1 MYHRR
6 ASSHAA
12 IARESFLA
20 VTTSAVTT
28 SKGTSPRTMFAREAT
43 LVPNVPRV
51 DIMPLEGTTMMRKRP
66 NFIKRSAGF
75 PCLERARRRDRL
87 GSEQCCHMSIVPS
100 LRRLHVHR
108 PAYQL
113 IQPVLRNL
121 CSEHASPRC
130 RVIH

>member
-1 MYHRR
+1 
-6 ASSHAA
+6 
-12 IARESFLA
+12 
-20 VTTSAVTT
+20 
-28 SKGTSPRTMFAREAT
+28 MFAREAT

-66 NFIKRSAGF
+66 VRLYFSEWNDVNVLTCASCPYHLLDPQNFIKRSAGF